1 MWSITVPGGY
11 VAVTQLLIRSQE
23 GFVSAVGL
31 GSTPIDA
38 VGVGVDFGGV
48 DVLVGSVF
56 GGLGDATLAFATS
69 DEF

>member
-23 GFVSAVGL
+23 GFVAVVRL
-31 GSTPIDA
+31 GSTLTDA
-38 VGVGVDFGGV
+38 VGVGVDFGV
-48 DVLVGSVF
+48 DVLVRSLF
-56 GGLGDATLAFATS
+56 DGLGNATLAFATS